1 MKRLTV
7 IFPLFL
13 LLSGCKKETPPV
25 AQAREKLP
33 TVAVSH
39 WTEKT
44 ELFAEHPVLVAGCK
58 ARFAIHLTSLRDF
71 KALAKGRV
79 TVELVPK
86 NAVTETFFTDASS
99 RPGIFGV
106 DVQPKASGTYTLS
119 VQLNSPEL
127 DDVHELGPVT
137 VYANAAQAAASH
149 PEEEKTETITF
160 LKEQQWAMDFATE
173 EARDRAFR
181 ESLKVP
187 GEVRPRT
194 GGEVEVTAPTAGR
207 LSTSHAV
214 PAVGTA
220 VTKGQILASL
230 IPRAGISPDR
240 PSLEFAVSEATTA
253 LELARKNRERVERL
267 LAVGAIPSKRLE
279 EAQASEV
286 TEAARVKAAQTR
298 LAQYETSRQAEG
310 EPPRET
316 AFLVRSPIS
325 GVVAES
331 HATAG
336 ASVEEGES
344 LYRIVALDAVYVV
357 ASIPESEAVHLRQVT
372 GGEIELPGL
381 ERPLALG
388 RLVSIGRIVDPASRT
403 LSVITEAANSR
414 RLLSIGQAVSLRL
427 FVSGQSK
434 GVAVPERAIIDDAG
448 RPVVF
453 VQLGGESFQ
462 RRPVRLGSRETGYV
476 EVLEG
481 IRTGERV
488 VTRGAYLIRL
498 AALSTQI
505 PGHGHVH

>member
-1 MKRLTV
+1 MKSLIVVLT
-7 IFPLFL
+7 L
-13 LLSGCKKETPPV
+13 LLPLSACKKETPPA
-25 AQAREKLP
+25 AQAGEKLP
-33 TVAVSH
+33 TAAVTH

-44 ELFAEHPVLVAGCK
+44 ELFAEHPVLVAGGK
-58 ARFAIHLTSLRDF
+58 ARFAIHLTNLRDF
-71 KALAKGRV
+71 KPLTKGHV
-79 TVELVPK
+79 TVQLQPTGR
-86 NAVTETFFTDASS
+86 ATETFSTDAPS

-106 DVQPKASGTYTLS
+106 DVQPKAPGNYVLAIRLDSR
-119 VQLNSPEL
+119 EL
-127 DDVHELGPVT
+127 QDVHELGPVT

-149 PEEEKTETITF
+149 SETEKTETITF
-160 LKEQQWAMDFATE
+160 LKEQQWTLDFATE
-173 EARDRAFR
+173 EARDRMFR

-194 GGEVEVTAPTAGR
+194 GGEVDVTVPTAGR
-207 LSTSHAV
+207 LSTSYAV
-214 PAVGTA
+214 PAIGTA

-230 IPRAGISPDR
+230 IPRAGNSLDR
-240 PSLEFAVSEATTA
+240 PSLEFAISEATTS

-267 LAVGAIPSKRLE
+267 LVAGAIPSKRLE

-286 TEAARVKAAQTR
+286 TEAARVKAAKTR

-310 EPPRET
+310 EPPKET
-316 AFLVRSPIS
+316 VFLVRSPIS

-344 LYRIVALDAVYVV
+344 LYRIVAVDAVYVV
-357 ASIPESEAVHLRQVT
+357 ASVPESEAVHLRQVT

-381 ERPLALG
+381 ESPLALG

-427 FVSGQSK
+427 FVSDQSK
-434 GVAVPERAIIDDAG
+434 GVAVPEPAIIDDAG

-462 RRPVRLGSRETGYV
+462 RRPVRPGSREAGYV
-476 EVLEG
+476 EVVEG
-481 IRTGERV
+481 IKPGERV

-505 PGHGHVH
+505 PAHGHVH